1 MKKQKQFFRHP
12 DLYVRQGAQMGASSM
27 LYAIV
32 DLGSNT
38 MRLCIYDK
46 NEKGLKSIFEKK
58 TMAGLVNY
66 IKNERLST
74 AGINRACEILTEYK
88 QYIGNFGIDVGELH
102 IFATASLRNI
112 VNTKE
117 VVDKIKEVT
126 SLSIQLLS
134 GEEEATLD
142 FMGAIKAFEGDSGVL
157 VDIGGGSTELVS
169 FQDRQI
175 QYATSMPVGSL
186 NLYVN
191 FVKKILPKDD
201 ERLLIREHVKE
212 ALKSLEI
219 KPEAVSC
226 ICGVGGTMRAAAKLC
241 NQIYGYGKENIC
253 VKTSDIKEILQLIH
267 NSKKNTVAPILQVIP
282 DRIHTIIPGLIAV
295 DTIADFYG
303 AQKIIV
309 SKYGVREG
317 YLYERI
323 IKENIY
329 APSGK

>member
-1 MKKQKQFFRHP
+1 
-12 DLYVRQGAQMGASSM
+12 M

-38 MRLCIYDK
+38 MRLCIYEQKD
-46 NEKGLKSIFEKK
+46 NSLKSIYEKK

-74 AGINRACEILTEYK
+74 AGINRTCTILEEYK
-88 QYIGNFGIDVGELH
+88 QYAANFGLNAADLH
-102 IFATASLRNI
+102 VFATASLRNI
-112 VNTKE
+112 VNTRE
-117 VVDKIKEVT
+117 VVDNIKSVT
-126 SLSIQLLS
+126 GLSIELLS

-142 FMGAIKAFEGDSGVL
+142 FMGAIKLFEGNNGAL

-169 FQDRQI
+169 FKDRQI

-191 FVKKILPKDD
+191 YVKKIIPKGE
-201 ERLLIREHVKE
+201 ERDQIRSHIKE
-212 ALKSLEI
+212 VLKSLELNKETI
-219 KPEAVSC
+219 PC
-226 ICGVGGTMRAAAKLC
+226 ICGVGGTMRASAKLS
-241 NQIYGYGKENIC
+241 NQIFGYPKDNIT
-253 VKTSDIKEILQLIH
+253 VKTSDIKEILEMIH
-267 NSKKNTVAPILQVIP
+267 NSKKQTIAPILQVIP

-295 DTIADFYG
+295 DTIAEFYG
-303 AQKIIV
+303 AEQIIV
-309 SKYGVREG
+309 SKFGVREG

-323 IKENIY
+323 IKENVY

>member
-1 MKKQKQFFRHP
+1 
-12 DLYVRQGAQMGASSM
+12 M

-38 MRLCIYDK
+38 MRLCVYEQSDG
-46 NEKGLKSIFEKK
+46 GLKSIFEKK

-66 IKNERLST
+66 IKNERLSST
-74 AGINRACEILTEYK
+74 GINRACSILEEYK
-88 QYIGNFGIDVGELH
+88 LYIANFGIGEKELNV
-102 IFATASLRNI
+102 FATASLRNI

-117 VVDKIKEVT
+117 VIDKIKEVT
-126 SLSIQLLS
+126 GLHVELLS

-142 FMGAIKAFEGDSGVL
+142 FMGAIKVFQGDSGTL

-191 FVKKILPKDD
+191 YVKKIIPKED
-201 ERLLIREHVKE
+201 ERDLIREHVTE
-212 ALKSLEI
+212 ALHSLEL
-219 KPEAVSC
+219 KKEVSPC
-226 ICGVGGTMRAAAKLC
+226 ICGVGGTMRAAVKLS
-241 NQIYGYGKENIC
+241 NQIFGYPKENIT
-253 VKTSDIKEILQLIH
+253 VKTSDIKEMLTIIH
-267 NSKKNTVAPILQVIP
+267 NSKRQTIAPILQVIP

-295 DTIADFYG
+295 DTIAAFYG
-303 AQKIIV
+303 AEQIIV

-323 IKENIY
+323 MKENVY